1 MGISAKREKTVKAT
15 QLTPWQ
21 AATNKFSSRRI
32 TRGQSLLEVI
42 AATLILFIGVT
53 GASNGFL
60 AFTLRNR
67 RTELNTNSTAAVRT
81 VLDNLRLA
89 DVDAMPV
96 GGAQQVCNPNLD
108 ASYTCVPF
116 NAALIQAGSVV
127 VTYCPN
133 RADNTREYCDPA
145 VPTRRHVGIEVYE
158 TDGEGGTQIAFS
170 TETVFAELRDL

>member
-1 MGISAKREKTVKAT
+1 MKAR
-15 QLTPWQ
+15 QLSPWQ
-21 AATNKFSSRRI
+21 AAPTKFSSHRI
-32 TRGQSLLEVI
+32 TRGQSFLEVI
-42 AATLILFIGVT
+42 AATLILFIGIT

-67 RTELNTNSTAAVRT
+67 RTELNTGSIAAVRT

-96 GGAQQVCNPNLD
+96 GGVQQICNPNLD

-116 NAALIQAGSVV
+116 DTALIQAGSVV

-133 RADNTREYCDPA
+133 RADNTIEYCDPA
-145 VPTRRHVGIEVYE
+145 VPTRRHIGIEVYE
-158 TDGEGGTQIAFS
+158 TDGEGGTQVAFT